1 MISVWHI
8 VGESW
13 EPGSACTLVKYV
25 QEMGDEMPDLALCK
39 NETCPSKTHCYRF
52 QAQPACHQVYAKFT
66 VSAGKDRCEYYI
78 PSQIELPLDSREPM

>member
-1 MISVWHI
+1 VISTWHI
-8 VGESW
+8 VGNSW
-13 EPGSACTLVKYV
+13 EHGSACRLVKYV

-52 QAQPACHQVYAKFT
+52 TAQPDCHQVYAAFAVPPK
-66 VSAGKDRCEYYI
+66 VDRCEYYI